1 MNYFEYVK
9 MLREGKVVAQD
20 GIDFAKHDKRY
31 HHGNFVPSFMSCSL
45 RHSLSKM
52 EEEDTHRHM
61 AGGGGGVTDA
71 ASEAKRQY
79 DEVVAHYTNPDGT
92 MNPGWM
98 KAPNGKDTKLTQ
110 DQWVHVRTQNF
121 KRWFGD
127 WETLAKI
134 AAIMELK
141 PIFLPTDEF
150 VPNSKL
156 QLKNLFSSFGDV
168 KNDLD
173 GRDII
178 FPRGIVGK
186 IRVQSGVK
194 DVGRFAPAFKEAF
207 EKSIPAFVEEPDVIE
222 GHKDHYNYSKYR
234 HYVGKIKNV
243 DGEFYVRFT
252 ITEEVSG
259 KRDEF
264 HASTISEIS
273 IYENKGAASSGPG
286 PKPGG
291 NTAPFVDD
299 KLSNFLTSVNPQ
311 NVSKI
316 IDENGE
322 PMVVFHGS
330 NHTHTEFDNRKS
342 DFRNNTPDGHS
353 FFSDK
358 RSVAASYT
366 PMGEGA
372 DVIFEKSDWPYV
384 DVKFKDGRTERQY
397 YDSGGV
403 YSVFLSLKNPLVV
416 DAHGDEWSAV
426 RFDGK
431 RMATNEISAIA
442 AKRGHDSVVFTNVID
457 GAARHKPEPST
468 TLVAFAPEQ
477 VKSATHNNGVFSET
491 DPNINH

>member
-9 MLREGKVVAQD
+9 RLREGKAVAQD
-20 GIDFAKHDKRY
+20 GIDFVKHDKRF
-31 HHGNFVPSFMSCSL
+31 HHGNYDPSFMSCSL
-45 RHSLSKM
+45 RHSLAKM
-52 EEEDTHRHM
+52 EEEDSHLHM
-61 AGGGGGVTDA
+61 AGGGGIADA
-71 ASEAKRQY
+71 AVEAKRQY
-79 DEVVAHYTNPDGT
+79 DDVVARYTNSNGT
-92 MNPGWM
+92 MKTGWM
-98 KAPNGKDTKLTQ
+98 KAPNGKDTKLTER
-110 DQWVHVRTQNF
+110 QWVLVRTPNF

-127 WETLAKI
+127 WETLANISEIRRLTPVNVSEDAYVENRKS
-134 AAIMELK
+134 AIK
-141 PIFLPTDEF
+141 A
-150 VPNSKL
+150 
-156 QLKNLFSSFGDV
+156 LFRTFGAV
-168 KNDLD
+168 ENKRD
-173 GRDII
+173 GRRIT
-178 FPRGIVGK
+178 FPSEVVGK
-186 IRVQSGVK
+186 IRIQSGVK
-194 DVGRFAPAFKEAF
+194 DVGKFVAAFKESF
-207 EKSIPAFVEEPDVIE
+207 ERAIPAFTELPEHIE
-222 GHKDHYNYSKYR
+222 GHKDHNNINAYH
-234 HYVGKIKNV
+234 HYVGKISNG
-243 DGEFYVRFT
+243 DGDFFVRFT
-252 ITEEVSG
+252 IREETGSS
-259 KRDEF
+259 RNEF
-264 HASTISEIS
+264 HASTISEIG
-273 IYENKGAASSGPG
+273 IYKANGAILSSPG

-291 NTAPFVDD
+291 QTAPFVDD

-316 IDENGE
+316 VDENGE
-322 PMVVFHGS
+322 PLVVFHGS

-372 DVIFEKSDWPYV
+372 EVIFEKSDWPYV

-397 YDSGGV
+397 YDRGGV
-403 YSVFLSLKNPLVV
+403 YLVFLSLKNPLVV